1 MNTQLFPKMCERGE
15 PFNRQLHNNNQLEGV
30 LPDGDANANAIQP
43 EDDGRTG
50 DTSTGLQDKVTG
62 WGPDSQCD
70 DPELA
75 EFEMLECQE
84 LEMYLVEEG
93 EDYVGLK
100 DRKDVEVELKAKQ
113 PTLQGA
119 VESSTEESRTEMH
132 SEADVF
138 LSCVSTIS
146 TTDNVMDESVR
157 TEQADS
163 MTEGRVV
170 ARPRAELSHSCGKST
185 IQQKVVDMNSNST
198 VHAATNNGLV
208 PCRNVSEDCRKNN
221 NQRIEAGGAV
231 LDLNQER
238 KGQHE
243 AATVARNSH
252 EETSA
257 TKNKSTQA
265 DETTVGHGSPHKTST
280 RGTQSSPESRA
291 IRKQGSFD
299 NTLKKQNSFDRSF
312 KKQPSLDNT
321 LKKQGSFENSIVA
334 GLERRRKP
342 WGSPSR
348 PVTPTSPKM
357 TSSSSSSSSPMRRP
371 PASPAKVQGPRAL
384 SLERS
389 ESPQRSV
396 SATTKLP
403 AKASSSSG
411 IPKPVTPQ
419 QKEGDSIKSSPPQK
433 AKNIRPKIITYV
445 RKTPQSRA
453 QGTDVLLEGSSLP
466 GSSYPSPKAQKDQ
479 KAGSQLKST
488 CSSNFLFDKHRREM
502 QKTDHHPSGTV
513 LTGMKPSSSTAP
525 QRLGR
530 KSGSFHEDVP
540 EKYLQ
545 EVRNLFF
552 LFARTED
559 QTQQKSVYACCL
571 SPDPDS
577 SPVYVTSACFSRWR
591 RWPSFSQDPEA
602 SAGVGGSHQAA
613 CSQDKS
619 STFRSKVNHRHK
631 PKLPGPNR

>member
-1 MNTQLFPKMCERGE
+1 MCERGE
-15 PFNRQLHNNNQLEGV
+15 PFNRQLHNNNQVDGV
-30 LPDGDANANAIQP
+30 LADGDANANAIQH
-43 EDDGRTG
+43 EDDGKTG
-50 DTSTGLQDKVTG
+50 DTSSGLQDKFTG

-100 DRKDVEVELKAKQ
+100 DRKDVEVELKAERQAAKR

-157 TEQADS
+157 TQQADS
-163 MTEGRVV
+163 MTERRVV
-170 ARPRAELSHSCGKST
+170 AGPRAELSHSRGKST
-185 IQQKVVDMNSNST
+185 MQPQVVDMNSNST
-198 VHAATNNGLV
+198 VHAETNNGLV
-208 PCRNVSEDCRKNN
+208 PCRNVSDDCRKNN
-221 NQRIEAGGAV
+221 NQRNEAGNAV

-238 KGQHE
+238 KGEHKV
-243 AATVARNSH
+243 ATAARNSH

-257 TKNKSTQA
+257 KKNKSTQA

-299 NTLKKQNSFDRSF
+299 NTPKKQNSFERSF
-312 KKQPSLDNT
+312 KKQPSFDNT
-321 LKKQGSFENSIVA
+321 LRKQGSFENSIVA
-334 GLERRRKP
+334 GLERRRP

-348 PVTPTSPKM
+348 PATPTSPKM
-357 TSSSSSSSSPMRRP
+357 TSSSSSSCSPMRRP
-371 PASPAKVQGPRAL
+371 PGSPAKVQGPRAL
-384 SLERS
+384 SSERS

-396 SATTKLP
+396 GATSKLP

-411 IPKPVTPQ
+411 IPKPAPPQ
-419 QKEGDSIKSSPPQK
+419 QKESDSIKSSPPQK

-445 RKTPQSRA
+445 RKTPQSRT
-453 QGTDVLLEGSSLP
+453 QGTDVLLEASSLP

-479 KAGSQLKST
+479 KAASQLKST
-488 CSSNFLFDKHRREM
+488 AAPCSSNFLFDKHRQEM
-502 QKTDHHPSGTV
+502 QKTDNHPSGTV
-513 LTGMKPSSSTAP
+513 VTGMKPSSSTGP
-525 QRLGR
+525 LRLGR

-540 EKYLQ
+540 GKYLQ
-545 EVRNLFF
+545 EVRKSFF
-552 LFARTED
+552 LF
-559 QTQQKSVYACCL
+559 
-571 SPDPDS
+571 
-577 SPVYVTSACFSRWR
+577 SR
-591 RWPSFSQDPEA
+591 
-602 SAGVGGSHQAA
+602 V
-613 CSQDKS
+613 
-619 STFRSKVNHRHK
+619 V
-631 PKLPGPNR
+631 